1 MRKFGIAMKYWSLVL
16 KKEQKR
22 DKNEFVAKSIGII
35 VAIIFMYVKISL
47 KILVNFLLYI
57 IFLLIA

>member
-47 KILVNFLLYI
+47 KMLVNSLLYI